1 MKKKIFLA
9 VMLLAAMSLMSGCMM
24 MSGNRLESM
33 FGTKDTSTATQTV
46 NLPAGSGDTVT
57 ISKTEYERLA
67 KFADLADLYD
77 MAEYYFYQEPD
88 REKMIEYAAKG
99 LMAGLDDP
107 YSFYYNPEE
116 FQEMWEDDE
125 GNYVGIGVLISS
137 NMETLVCTISRV
149 FDGSPAEE
157 AGVQR
162 GDILYR
168 VGEDLYVNADNVNE
182 AVKIMRGEPGTTVD
196 VTFLRND
203 EEITFTILRREIN
216 INQIEYK
223 MLDGEV
229 GYIALYAFAGEA
241 EKEFEA
247 ALNNLLSQG
256 VKSLIID
263 LRDNGGGWVEQA
275 RYIGDLFM
283 DEGDLCYLLYRDGNE
298 VHEYRTTDGK
308 NDIPLTIIINENSA
322 SSSEILTAALRES
335 AGATVVGT
343 KSFGKG
349 IIQQV
354 FSVGDEGAG
363 CQITIAEYLTPKGNK
378 VHEVGLDPDV
388 IVELPAGD
396 NGSYDFADLEK
407 DVQLKKALEIA
418 REKLK

>member
-1 MKKKIFLA
+1 
-9 VMLLAAMSLMSGCMM
+9 
-24 MSGNRLESM
+24 
-33 FGTKDTSTATQTV
+33 
-46 NLPAGSGDTVT
+46 
-57 ISKTEYERLA
+57 
-67 KFADLADLYD
+67 
-77 MAEYYFYQEPD
+77 
-88 REKMIEYAAKG
+88 
-99 LMAGLDDP
+99 MAGLDDP

-216 INQIEYK
+216 INQIKYK

-229 GYIALYAFAGEA
+229 GYIAMYAFAGEA

-247 ALNNLLSQG
+247 ALNSLVSQG
-256 VKSLIID
+256 VKSLIVD

-298 VHEYRTTDGK
+298 VQEYRTADGK

-363 CQITIAEYLTPKGNK
+363 CQITVAEYLTPKGNK
-378 VHEVGLDPDV
+378 VHEVGLEPDV

>member
-57 ISKTEYERLA
+57 ISKIEYERLA

-99 LMAGLDDP
+99 LMAGLNDP

-216 INQIEYK
+216 INQIKYK

-229 GYIALYAFAGEA
+229 GYIAMYAFAGEA

-247 ALNNLLSQG
+247 ALNSLVSQG
-256 VKSLIID
+256 VKSLIVD

-298 VHEYRTTDGK
+298 VQEYRTADGK

-322 SSSEILTAALRES
+322 SSSEILTAALR
-335 AGATVVGT
+335 
-343 KSFGKG
+343 
-349 IIQQV
+349 
-354 FSVGDEGAG
+354 
-363 CQITIAEYLTPKGNK
+363 
-378 VHEVGLDPDV
+378 
-388 IVELPAGD
+388 
-396 NGSYDFADLEK
+396 
-407 DVQLKKALEIA
+407 
-418 REKLK
+418 RE

>member
-1 MKKKIFLA
+1 M
-9 VMLLAAMSLMSGCMM
+9 
-24 MSGNRLESM
+24 
-33 FGTKDTSTATQTV
+33 
-46 NLPAGSGDTVT
+46 
-57 ISKTEYERLA
+57 
-67 KFADLADLYD
+67 
-77 MAEYYFYQEPD
+77 
-88 REKMIEYAAKG
+88 
-99 LMAGLDDP
+99 
-107 YSFYYNPEE
+107 
-116 FQEMWEDDE
+116 
-125 GNYVGIGVLISS
+125 
-137 NMETLVCTISRV
+137 
-149 FDGSPAEE
+149 
-157 AGVQR
+157 
-162 GDILYR
+162 
-168 VGEDLYVNADNVNE
+168 NADNVNE

-378 VHEVGLDPDV
+378 VHEVGLEPDV

-396 NGSYDFADLEK
+396 NGNYDFADLEK

>member
-9 VMLLAAMSLMSGCMM
+9 VMLLAAMSLMSGCVM

-57 ISKTEYERLA
+57 ISKIEYERLA

-125 GNYVGIGVLISS
+125 GNYVGIGVMISS

-229 GYIALYAFAGEA
+229 GYIAMYAFAGEA

-247 ALNNLLSQG
+247 ALNSLLSQG
-256 VKSLIID
+256 VKSLIVD

-298 VHEYRTTDGK
+298 VQEYRTADGK

-378 VHEVGLDPDV
+378 VHEVGLEPDV

>member
-363 CQITIAEYLTPKGNK
+363 CQITIAEYLTPKRNK
-378 VHEVGLDPDV
+378 VHEVGLEPDV